1 MEVGQIAF
9 LSIAIDAAVVSMAVV
24 AYCSYE
30 SSSKHCVHARLK
42 TFVSRL
48 LKFPAQRAQFCLQL

>member
-9 LSIAIDAAVVSMAVV
+9 LSMAIGAAVVSMAVV
-24 AYCSYE
+24 ACCSYE
-30 SSSKHCVHARLK
+30 SSSKHKVHTRLK

-48 LKFPAQRAQFCLQL
+48 LKFPA

>member
-9 LSIAIDAAVVSMAVV
+9 LSMAIGAAVVSIAEV
-24 AYCSYE
+24 AYSSYE
-30 SSSKHCVHARLK
+30 SSSKHKVHARLK

-48 LKFPAQRAQFCLQL
+48 LKFPA